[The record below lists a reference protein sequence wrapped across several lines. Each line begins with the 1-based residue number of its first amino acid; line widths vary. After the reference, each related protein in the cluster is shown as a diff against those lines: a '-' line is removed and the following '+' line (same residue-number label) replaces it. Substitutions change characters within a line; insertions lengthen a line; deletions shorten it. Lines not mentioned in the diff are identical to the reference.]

1 MLCNEE
7 RTQQELY
14 IHFKNSTELP
24 LFSDPIKTHKWM
36 VSHTYRKLVFYTTAH
51 ISRKKCLKCYIA
63 TPVGPGVNK
72 KKGIDSPWWDFWL
85 VVVVDT
91 GQKKSVQEEETFFFF
106 SSSYFFFSFFILQD
120 SSKLYFW
127 AAGFSLPPH
136 FTVTF
141 FLTQMWKKKKINLF
155 LNFFCVWGAIAEG
168 ISRKKKRHLNG
179 DWT

>member
-1 MLCNEE
+1 M
-7 RTQQELY
+7 
-14 IHFKNSTELP
+14 P

-36 VSHTYRKLVFYTTAH
+36 VIRIESYSSILQRT
-51 ISRKKCLKCYIA
+51 S
-63 TPVGPGVNK
+63 VGSDRLHCWTRGPRCE

-85 VVVVDT
+85 VVVDT
-91 GQKKSVQEEETFFFF
+91 GQKKSVQEEETFFF
-106 SSSYFFFSFFILQD
+106 SSSFLFQD

-155 LNFFCVWGAIAEG
+155 LNFFLCVGCYSGEG
-168 ISRKKKRHLNG
+168 DFKKEEETPERWLDIKRKKKKNAFPRC
-179 DWT
+179 TCIVARRSF

>member
-14 IHFKNSTELP
+14 TFLKNSTELP

-36 VSHTYRKLVFYTTAH
+36 VIRIESYSSILQRT
-51 ISRKKCLKCYIA
+51 S
-63 TPVGPGVNK
+63 VGSDRLHCWTRGPRCE

-85 VVVVDT
+85 VVVDT

-106 SSSYFFFSFFILQD
+106 FFLSFLFQD

-155 LNFFCVWGAIAEG
+155 LNFFYVWGAIAEKG